1 MISFYTFFNSR
12 PEWDYENVY
21 TTGVLAVIKKS
32 HTTGGTSD
40 N

>member
-21 TTGVLAVIKKS
+21 TTGVLAVIKKIS
-32 HTTGGTSD
+32 YYRWHFG
-40 N
+40 